1 MAKLSKRIKG
11 FLESID
17 QSKAYNMQEAF
28 KIIKENS
35 KVKFN
40 ESVDV
45 SINLGIDAIG
55 VSSYFVFYG
64 KFKAVLIS
72 YPTKEI
78 KEVINE

>member
-40 ESVDV
+40 EFS
-45 SINLGIDAIG
+45 
-55 VSSYFVFYG
+55 
-64 KFKAVLIS
+64 
-72 YPTKEI
+72 
-78 KEVINE
+78 

>member
-1 MAKLSKRIKG
+1 MEGTNSFNCKITKIPTIFNGGIKD
-11 FLESID
+11 IND
-17 QSKAYNMQEAF
+17 
-28 KIIKENS
+28 IKS
-35 KVKFN
+35 SF
-40 ESVDV
+40 
-45 SINLGIDAIG
+45 NLGIDAIG

>member
-1 MAKLSKRIKG
+1 MPEVWALGERLMAKLSKRIKV
-11 FLESID
+11 LESID

-45 SINLGIDAIG
+45 SINLGIDA
-55 VSSYFVFYG
+55 
-64 KFKAVLIS
+64 KKLI
-72 YPTKEI
+72 KM
-78 KEVINE
+78 